1 MRFLLVLPTLALG
14 LLIPAQQVP
23 AQQVGRTQSQFE
35 VPPVLRTG
43 DSWIYGWK
51 QDARGRRSE
60 GTYTR
65 QVVRKDTFGGQE
77 VYIISVTLRADYDVV
92 DLHLSRIAR
101 VDGAG
106 NVLVRYGIKGDHIFP
121 LTVGRT
127 FTRHEDEPRRSVTY
141 IYKVENFVDI
151 RTAAGVLRA
160 VKVMV
165 QGEGSWKGPY
175 GSFSQESVMYFA
187 PAAKVFVRYSSHE
200 NDAQG
205 TTTYSEE
212 LVRYK
217 VTPE

>member
-14 LLIPAQQVP
+14 LLILAQQVP

-43 DSWIYGWK
+43 DSWIYRWN

-65 QVVRKDTFGGQE
+65 QVVRKDTFEGQE
-77 VYIISVTLRADYDVV
+77 VYIISVALRTGYDVV
-92 DLHLSRIAR
+92 DLHFSRVAQI
-101 VDGAG
+101 DSTG
-106 NVLVRYGIKGDHIFP
+106 NVVARYGMRGDHFFP
-121 LTVGRT
+121 LTLSRT
-127 FTRHEDEPRRSVTY
+127 FTRYEDNSRRTTV
-141 IYKVENFVDI
+141 YKYRVENFVDV
-151 RTAAGVLRA
+151 RTPAGAFQTVR
-160 VKVMV
+160 VRVH
-165 QGEGSWKGPY
+165 GEGSWNGPY
-175 GSFSQESVMYFA
+175 GSFNHEGIMYFA
-187 PAAKVFVRYSSHE
+187 RAAKVFVKSSSHE

-217 VTPE
+217 VTSE